1 VTSPSPQG
9 WKVERLLDLVSIRS
23 GQIDPKL
30 AQYRRMPLIAPDHIE
45 SGTGRLLEV
54 RSAREQGAISG
65 KYLVDQGDIVY
76 SKIRPYLMKAHRAE
90 FPALCSADMYPLKPR
105 KGADGRFVLNLLLGR
120 DFANFAVGESMRSG
134 IPKINRVGLAGYEL
148 LVPPDDEQKLIGAAL
163 GDADGLIQTL
173 EKTITKKRA
182 IKQGMMQE
190 LLTGRTRLP
199 GFSGVWGDLASLT
212 DLCTRSTGFWGA
224 DRPSAVSPHRVHVI
238 TAGDITPR
246 GRISGTSERYFTNGQ
261 LAKARC
267 RKDDVVITSS
277 GNGLGKTAYVDNPGI
292 LVASN
297 FVRILRPRR
306 GVSGAFLAQVMWAP
320 GARAMLD
327 SNTAT
332 SAYPNLMRSFF
343 SEKWLPNPRLD
354 EQLAVATVLHDYDLE
369 IEGLE
374 RRLEATR
381 AIKQGMMQELLA
393 GRTRLVHSG
402 SDT

>member
-1 VTSPSPQG
+1 MVSAPGVVTGRYGTIGEVFYENVDFWPLNTTLWVSNFHGNSERFIYYLLQRIDYATHSGKSGVPGVNRNDLHGELVQSPES
-9 WKVERLLDLVSIRS
+9 LDEQL
-23 GQIDPKL
+23 
-30 AQYRRMPLIAPDHIE
+30 LIA
-45 SGTGRLLEV
+45 EV
-54 RSAREQGAISG
+54 LHDTDELIALTEQ
-65 KYLVDQGDIVY
+65 
-76 SKIRPYLMKAHRAE
+76 
-90 FPALCSADMYPLKPR
+90 
-105 KGADGRFVLNLLLGR
+105 
-120 DFANFAVGESMRSG
+120 
-134 IPKINRVGLAGYEL
+134 
-148 LVPPDDEQKLIGAAL
+148 LIA
-163 GDADGLIQTL
+163 
-173 EKTITKKRA
+173 KKRA

-224 DRPSAVSPHRVHVI
+224 DRPSSVSPHRVHVI

-267 RKDDVVITSS
+267 RNDDVVITSS

-332 SAYPNLMRSFF
+332 SAYPNLMPSFF
-343 SEKWLPNPRLD
+343 SEKWLTNPHLD
-354 EQLAVATVLHDYDLE
+354 EQLAVAAVLQDDDLE

-381 AIKQGMMQELLA
+381 AIKQGLMQELLT
-393 GRTRLVHSG
+393 GRTRLVRAG
-402 SDT
+402 GDA